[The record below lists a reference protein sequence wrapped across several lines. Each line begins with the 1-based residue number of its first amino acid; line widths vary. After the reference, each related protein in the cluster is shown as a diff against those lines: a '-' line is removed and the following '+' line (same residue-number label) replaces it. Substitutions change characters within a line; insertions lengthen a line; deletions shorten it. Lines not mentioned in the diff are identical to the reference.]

1 VIITIVKRV
10 YKWLVL
16 SEPFILFFSF
26 DIIKVMNKYTKK
38 QFKIAGIFIAI
49 LTIIIVG
56 IWFLSKIG
64 GATCFD
70 NIQNQGEKGIDCGGP
85 CGLCPEDIR
94 EVLIIVS
101 DDIIPTTENNFD
113 FVFSVRNPNKDWGV
127 ESVKYDLKFFNSTGL
142 VFSKQVETYILPG
155 ETKYI
160 IEQKLSVDD
169 LSKIDIELNSVE
181 WRKLKDFNEIDLR
194 IKDQAYNILD
204 NGGIKL
210 FGTIENKSNFD
221 LNEIQAIGLLFNNG
235 KIISVGQTNVRTM
248 LTREDRYFEINWPY
262 EILEEITSFELNPYT
277 NVFLNENF
285 IKTYGTPER
294 FKEY

>member
-1 VIITIVKRV
+1 VGKAYKR
-10 YKWLVL
+10 LVL

-26 DIIKVMNKYTKK
+26 DIIKAMNKYTKK

-49 LTIIIVG
+49 LAIIIVG
-56 IWFLSKIG
+56 IWLLSKAG

-85 CGLCPEDIR
+85 CGLCPEDTR
-94 EVLIIVS
+94 EALIIVS
-101 DDIIPTTENNFD
+101 DDVISTTENNFD

-127 ESVKYDLKFFNSTGL
+127 ELVKYDLKFFNSTGL

-235 KIISVGQTNVRTM
+235 KIISVGQTNVRTI

-262 EILEEITSFELNPYT
+262 EISEEITSFELNPYT

-285 IKTYGTPER
+285 IKTYGTSER

>member
-1 VIITIVKRV
+1 VEKV
-10 YKWLVL
+10 YKWFAL

-56 IWFLSKIG
+56 IWLLSNIG

-70 NIQNQGEKGIDCGGP
+70 NIQNQGGKRIDCGGP

-94 EVLIIVS
+94 EVLIIIS

-113 FVFSVRNPNKDWGV
+113 FVFSVKNPNKDWGV

-142 VFSKQVETYILPG
+142 VFSKQAETYILPG

-160 IEQKLSVDD
+160 IEQKLSIDD
-169 LSKIDIELNSVE
+169 LFKIDIELSSLE

-235 KIISVGQTNVRTM
+235 KIISVGQTNVRT
-248 LTREDRYFEINWPY
+248 I
-262 EILEEITSFELNPYT
+262 
-277 NVFLNENF
+277 
-285 IKTYGTPER
+285 
-294 FKEY
+294 